1 MSNFACKDLLKLIG
15 QSFFLNGGKPI
26 VSSVDIRTFS
36 RKGPDGRSPGPLAHG
51 QEKVHSRIKAYVP
64 MFLGSSQR
72 TQGHNCKGPRS
83 ARALRG
89 RTRGEGGGA
98 CTCRRFL
105 LTLSPPAPRM
115 HLMSTMAR
123 RPRRVARD
131 RLTLTNIQ
139 TVGAVARKLK

>member
-1 MSNFACKDLLKLIG
+1 MSQVSISGLSA
-15 QSFFLNGGKPI
+15 GKGRT
-26 VSSVDIRTFS
+26 VDRPAPWRMGKKKFI
-36 RKGPDGRSPGPLAHG
+36 HG
-51 QEKVHSRIKAYVP
+51 LRLMSLCSWGAPKEHRDITV
-64 MFLGSSQR
+64 
-72 TQGHNCKGPRS
+72 KGPRS